1 MSALASHLSLLVSAF
16 LAATLLPG
24 SSEVLLAGLVMLDPQ
39 STATLFIAATIGNT
53 AGAAV
58 NWYLGRSLMR
68 FAGRRWFPVSTNRL
82 DQASAFFN
90 RYGSWPLLFS
100 WVPIIGDPLTVAAGA
115 LNIRFLLFLP
125 LVAFGKAARY
135 AMVIAGANILQMAS

>member
-1 MSALASHLSLLVSAF
+1 MTALARHLSLFVSAF
-16 LAATLLPG
+16 LAATILPG
-24 SSEVLLAGLVMLDPQ
+24 SSEVVLAGLVLLDPA

-68 FAGRRWFPVSTNRL
+68 YGGRRWFPVSTARI

-90 RYGSWPLLFS
+90 RYGSWPLLLS
-100 WVPIIGDPLTVAAGA
+100 WLPIVGDPLTVAAGA
-115 LNIRFLLFLP
+115 LQIRFLLFLP
-125 LVAFGKAARY
+125 LVAIGKAARY
-135 AMVIAGANILQMAS
+135 AFVVAGVELARAAT